1 MLSSSLGWLSKGFDP
16 LCVTMELVKA
26 PLLNPNF
33 VLGMVEVALLG
44 SLESYSTSL
53 LG

>member
-1 MLSSSLGWLSKGFDP
+1 MLSSSLGWLSKGFDT
-16 LCVTMELVKA
+16 LCVAIELVKA
-26 PLLNPNF
+26 PLRKPNF

-44 SLESYSTSL
+44 SLESYSMSL